1 MSTSVVNRSVVHG
14 WCGWVEKS
22 NDTVF
27 SLMVLNKLW
36 IPDVLID
43 IIKDYLFV
51 SAAEVLRKFYRVHLN
66 RSITDMW
73 VNYTP
78 LMDIYGRK
86 RQTVYE
92 IGHVYGGGNTQIQ
105 GIVCVTCGNFDH
117 MHNNMNGCCHQ
128 QFDLEDA
135 PIYLA
140 QDSWEADEEEAES
153 ETIPEV
159 TWDIDIPVANQQQAV
174 ADAFRQIVLDNWNQA
189 AEDGFQEAIASELS
203 SAIDM
208 EEVARQRAENALW
221 GRQPDEQYDFDDD
234 IESQMADYAEYQRE
248 VDLEEYSGRRGR

>member
-1 MSTSVVNRSVVHG
+1 MSTSVVDGTVVHG

-22 NDTVF
+22 NEVVYK
-27 SLMVLNKLW
+27 LMVLNKLW

-51 SAAEVLRKFYRVHLN
+51 SAAEVLHKFYQLHLN
-66 RSITDMW
+66 SSITAMW

-92 IGHVYGGGNTQIQ
+92 IGHVYGGGNIQIQ
-105 GIVCVTCGNFDH
+105 GIVCVTCGSFDH

-128 QFDLEDA
+128 QFDIEDA

-140 QDSWEADEEEAES
+140 EDSWEEDEEP

-159 TWDIDIPVANQQQAV
+159 TWGIDIPVANQQQAV
-174 ADAFRQIVLDNWNQA
+174 ADEFRQIVLDNWNQA
-189 AEDGFQEAIASELS
+189 VEDGFQEAINL
-203 SAIDM
+203 

-248 VDLEEYSGRRGR
+248 VEMEEYSGRRGR